1 MSMPRRRLR
10 EREQS
15 EVNLTPMLDVVFIML
30 IFFIVTASFV
40 KESGIEVV
48 RPRAETAQRQERANI
63 LIAIRDDGEVW
74 IQRRAVDLRAVR
86 ANIERL
92 MAENPQGGVII
103 LADENSRNGVLVE
116 VMDQARLA
124 GAQSISI
131 AAEVKE

>member
-1 MSMPRRRLR
+1 MRRRRIR
-10 EREQS
+10 EREEN

-48 RPRAETAQRQERANI
+48 RPKAKTAEVQERANI
-63 LIAIRDDGEVW
+63 LIAIRDDGQVW

-92 MAENPQGGVII
+92 MAENPQGAVII
-103 LADENSRNGVLVE
+103 QADENSRTGVLVE

-131 AAEVKE
+131 AAEERE

>member
-1 MSMPRRRLR
+1 MARRRLR

-131 AAEVKE
+131 AAEERE

>member
-1 MSMPRRRLR
+1 
-10 EREQS
+10 
-15 EVNLTPMLDVVFIML
+15 
-30 IFFIVTASFV
+30 
-40 KESGIEVV
+40 
-48 RPRAETAQRQERANI
+48 
-63 LIAIRDDGEVW
+63 
-74 IQRRAVDLRAVR
+74 
-86 ANIERL
+86 

>member
-1 MSMPRRRLR
+1 
-10 EREQS
+10 
-15 EVNLTPMLDVVFIML
+15 VFIML

>member
-1 MSMPRRRLR
+1 MPRRRLR